1 MERREGFYMIDDI
14 LVETRSLIVDYSDG
28 TAFLRALNGINLTIG
43 VLRPQNIIYRNAKCK
58 ICSLPFPN
66 VKSH

>member
-14 LVETRSLIVDYSDG
+14 LVETRSLIVDYSEE

-43 VLRPQNIIYRNAKCK
+43 VLRPQNIIYRNAK
-58 ICSLPFPN
+58 
-66 VKSH
+66 